1 MKTAVIKRSLFINGR
16 KTSVSLENDFW
27 AGLHEIAKSG
37 KTTAAKL
44 VEEIDRRRN
53 TVNLSSAIRIYVY
66 NYFREEA
73 NPAQEYLDGPSL
85 RTRAGK
91 YRALAERL
99 KDKDTRTSMLR
110 IAEEYEQ
117 MAASVER
124 LERQAEAD

>member
-1 MKTAVIKRSLFINGR
+1 M
-16 KTSVSLENDFW
+16 
-27 AGLHEIAKSG
+27 
-37 KTTAAKL
+37 
-44 VEEIDRRRN
+44 EEIDRRRN